1 MYSVRYVHKHQHF
14 KAWFYEHN
22 KSGKQIHLENEFVVG
37 LVLDEFR
44 AQLALVIFIMLKL
57 TDDGQ

>member
-1 MYSVRYVHKHQHF
+1 MYSVRHVHKHQHF

-22 KSGKQIHLENEFVVG
+22 KSRQQIQLENGFVVG
-37 LVLDEFR
+37 LVLVEIR
-44 AQLALVIFIMLKL
+44 AQLALIIFNL